1 MKIRKRFKITT
12 ALLLITLLFSCSKDA
27 SKDVIG
33 SWVLDEVK
41 GVKGSEKVTLDRE
54 NHASM
59 YGGDYYYAF
68 QENGKALLVQT
79 DGTGAS
85 STTEATYTYS
95 NNEVQYNDTKG
106 TITFIYDKTTSTLTQ
121 TMNEKVGEYDSLEF
135 IYKRKK

>member
-12 ALLLITLLFSCSKDA
+12 ALLLITLLFSCAKDA

-68 QENGKALLVQT
+68 QDNGKTLLVQT

-106 TITFIYDKTTSTLTQ
+106 SITFIYDKTTRTLTQ
-121 TMNEKVGEYDSLEF
+121 TMNEKVGDYDSLEF

>member
-12 ALLLITLLFSCSKDA
+12 VLLLTTLLFSCAKTS
-27 SKDVIG
+27 SNDVVG

-41 GVKGSEKVTLDRE
+41 GVKGNEKVTLDRE

-85 STTEATYTYS
+85 STTESTYTYS
-95 NNEVQYNDTKG
+95 NNEVQYNDAKG
-106 TITFIYDKTTSTLTQ
+106 TITFIYDKASNTLTQ